1 MAHWL
6 LRRRMAEH
14 DDDGHARRQDELQ
27 QPKQNESKD
36 QLRGREDRFEREAPD
51 AAHRVRPRESSAK

>member
-14 DDDGHARRQDELQ
+14 DDDGHARIQDEQ
-27 QPKQNESKD
+27 RPPEQHARAEQVRS
-36 QLRGREDRFEREAPD
+36 REDRFDREARD
-51 AAHRVRPRESSAK
+51 AAHHVRRGESSGK